1 MSTPQQ
7 RQQQIIPVR
16 PTVFVGLGGT
26 GKDILLRLRMKFF
39 ERYGRFRYPCMSYL
53 WIDTDM
59 QNVNVD
65 RKEMDPILRRALF
78 NQSEQVDVQ
87 VMDPGDFLNNPSNY
101 PWITRWMPA
110 AVTQSGLR
118 IQDGAGQVRAKGRFA
133 FYWQFQQVQRKLLD
147 AVTEVRNPQARA
159 ETARF
164 SNEQGLNLYFGD
176 EEWGPRVNFFL
187 VCSLAGGTG
196 SGTFLDAAFLIRKLA
211 TEQNFRPDI
220 TGLLCLS
227 SLFANDPKDRRFAN
241 SYAALKELEYYNYTP
256 VAGSRDIETDESDA
270 IAMHKFTE
278 QWAPG
283 YPEAPV
289 NGPPFNTCYLIDGYT
304 YGGTPVTPDHK
315 YEVFDMASEYLF
327 WEFNRGDFAS
337 QKRTIRPNN
346 RQYLDRNEHIKHG
359 AQEKPFHTQ
368 RFSTG
373 YSSFGLSWISV
384 PIGSRI
390 AACAFRL
397 SQEVLEYWERGRVLS
412 REEAQEALRQRNVVD
427 EVRKTIH
434 GDETGLTGQR
444 LVEALATTRER
455 TKFSEL
461 LKGGIDQFFQ
471 LQAAAQDVVEFV
483 ETFEDRYLARRTG
496 AVINDNVE
504 PSRTRVLE
512 EYKDRLRRWIV
523 RSLEAEGFIPL
534 LGFTFTKPDSTQGRV
549 RGYLD
554 VLAEVVLPEVRQ
566 EVEEIRESF
575 ADKKAGAE
583 EEKAI
588 FLNNF
593 EELQSTSLVLFREMS
608 RRTIL
613 RRSLEAEHG
622 YAEGNVGE
630 WVCEVAL
637 TVIEDLAQY
646 IVGVK
651 AQLRAFQEGILSP
664 TIGEFA
670 DMRQRH
676 EKVEQRTLSIN
687 LYRDLG
693 AYYRL
698 GGDPVDVREE
708 KEQLFQTQLP
718 DLWKVVTQLTRDQFH
733 DTVEKYGWKKFQDEF
748 RRRLAAG
755 SESESLGHAVQLFN
769 EMYPPSDPSQRH
781 SQITIFL
788 GGGKPYV
795 QPRMTLGPRAPQPRQ
810 DLFLGVAGI
819 NPSANPG
826 QSFFDELRREYSLS
840 QAQGIETEKE
850 AVLYYHELTGF
861 PLFYLSSLEQ
871 YRQSYDQFQSRIGEL
886 PVHLHR
892 RVDLFPEIY
901 LYRPEEAKAIFTA
914 WEIVILGTL
923 LRVLQVEA
931 YGDDFRY
938 FYYAG
943 LAAEPR
949 VIGDERGSVKTIFAD
964 WTKYDWCLKEIGQR
978 KAQVYADPAQLKV
991 YYGLLQMLRDKVY
1004 PTDSVRLAGGYID
1017 SLPSFQSS
1025 VIESH
1030 IRDAEASS
1038 NGTQLP
1044 QRNPEGPSPEWEAL
1058 VREAAAAAATVSI
1071 HRGANR
1077 TDQRFYIKDLSPY
1090 AVR

>member
-26 GKDILLRLRMKFF
+26 GKEILLRLRLKFF
-39 ERYGRFRYPCMSYL
+39 ERYGVFSYPCMSYL

-65 RKEMDPILRRALF
+65 RKEMDPILQRALF
-78 NQSEQVDVQ
+78 DQSEQVDIQ
-87 VMDPGDFLNNPSNY
+87 VMDPGDFLNNPGNFS
-101 PWITRWMPA
+101 WITRWMPA
-110 AVTQSGLR
+110 AVIQSGLR
-118 IQDGAGQVRAKGRFA
+118 IQDGAGQVRSKGRFA
-133 FYWQFQQVQRKLLD
+133 FYWQFKEVKKKLLE
-147 AVTEVRNPQARA
+147 AVTAVRKPQARSD
-159 ETARF
+159 TAHF
-164 SNEQGLNLYFGD
+164 SNEHGLNLYFGD
-176 EEWGPRVNFFL
+176 EQWGPRVNFFL
-187 VCSLAGGTG
+187 VSSLAGGTG

-220 TGLLCLS
+220 TGLLFLS
-227 SLFANDPKDRRFAN
+227 SLFANDPGDRRFAN

-256 VAGSRDIETDESDA
+256 VAGSRDVESDESDA
-270 IAMHKFTE
+270 VALHKFSE

-346 RQYLDRNEHIKHG
+346 RQHLDRNEHIRHG
-359 AQEKPFHTQ
+359 SEDLPFHMQ

-397 SQEVLEYWERGRVLS
+397 AQEVLEYWERGRVLT
-412 REEAQEALRQRNVVD
+412 RDEAYEALRQRNVVD
-427 EVRKTIH
+427 EVRKTAY
-434 GDETGLTGQR
+434 GDETGLTGPQ
-444 LVEALATTRER
+444 LIQSLATTRDKTR
-455 TKFSEL
+455 FSEL
-461 LKGGIDQFFQ
+461 LKSGIDQFFQ
-471 LQAAAQDVVEFV
+471 QPAPSQDVVEFV
-483 ETFEDRYLARRTG
+483 ETYENRYLARRTG
-496 AVINDNVE
+496 AIINDNVE

-512 EYKDRLRRWIV
+512 EYKERLRRWIV
-523 RSLEAEGFIPL
+523 RSLENEGFIPL
-534 LGFTFTKPDSTQGRV
+534 LGFTYTKPDSTQGHV

-554 VLAEVVLPEVRQ
+554 ALTEVVLPEVRQ
-566 EVEEIRESF
+566 EVEAIRETF
-575 ADKKAGAE
+575 VDKKAGAE
-583 EEKAI
+583 EDKAV

-593 EELQSTSLVLFREMS
+593 EELESTSLILFRKMS

-613 RRSLEAEHG
+613 RRSLDAEQS
-622 YAEGNVGE
+622 YAEGDVGE

-637 TVIEDLAQY
+637 SIIEDLAQH
-646 IVGVK
+646 VASVK
-651 AQLRAFQEGILSP
+651 AQLRSFQEGILSP
-664 TIGEFA
+664 TIGEFS

-676 EKVEQRTLSIN
+676 EKVERRTLSIN

-698 GGDPVDVREE
+698 GGDPVDVRAE
-708 KEQLFQTQLP
+708 KEQLFKAHLP
-718 DLWKVVTQLTRDQFH
+718 ELWKVVTQLTKDQFR
-733 DTVEKYGWKKFQDEF
+733 DVVEKYGWKKFQDEF

-755 SESESLGHAVQLFN
+755 SEGESLGHAVQLFN
-769 EMYPPSDPSQRH
+769 EMFPPSDPVQRH
-781 SQITIFL
+781 SQIAIFL
-788 GGGKPYV
+788 EGGKPYV
-795 QPRMTLGPRAPQPRQ
+795 QPRMTLGPRAPQPHQ
-810 DLFLGVAGI
+810 DLFVGVSGI
-819 NPSANPG
+819 NPPAAPG
-826 QSFFDELRREYSLS
+826 QPFFDELRREYSLA

-871 YRQSYDQFQSRIGEL
+871 YRSSYDQFQGRIGEL

-892 RVDLFPEIY
+892 QVDVFPEIY

-914 WEIVILGTL
+914 WEIIILGTL
-923 LRVLQVEA
+923 LRVLQVEPYA
-931 YGDDFRY
+931 DDFRY

-943 LAAEPR
+943 LAADPR

-964 WTKYDWCLKEIGQR
+964 WMKYGWCLKEISQR
-978 KAQVYADPAQLKV
+978 KAQIYADPEQLKV
-991 YYGLLQMLRDKVY
+991 YYGLLQLLREKVY
-1004 PTDSVRLAGGYID
+1004 PLDSVRLADGHIE

-1025 VIESH
+1025 VINSH
-1030 IRDAEASS
+1030 IREAEESS
-1038 NGTQLP
+1038 NGKGLP
-1044 QRNPEGPSPEWEAL
+1044 QRNPEGPSPEWDEL
-1058 VREAAAAAATVSI
+1058 MKAAAAAAAAVEVD
-1071 HRGANR
+1071 RGAGR
-1077 TDQRFYIKDLSPY
+1077 RDQRFYMKDLSPY